1 ARGTPALDFDHG
13 AAEPVTA
20 SGTARSRLLSP
31 MMRVSWLCALAWL
44 VPLLTACGAAPARS
58 PEGSTLYPATPDRLP
73 DAPAAKPEPVPDDI
87 VARSAQPFRG
97 QRNADGQALDQAQ
110 LLDELSK
117 FDVVCL
123 GEAHDAARDHF
134 AELAICEGLERRAR
148 VSGRALGVGFEMFQ
162 APYAAALY
170 AYSTGRL
177 DDAGLRKRTHYDERW
192 GYPYAYYRPVLALGR
207 AYGLPLKALN
217 ASRELTH
224 FVAENGLGELS
235 PRLRRQ
241 LPTDLDLDDREH
253 RAAFD
258 RLMADHP
265 HGNGMDPNN
274 FYAAQVVWDETM
286 AENAASWVSAR
297 APQRQL
303 LVLAGSAHCRHA
315 AIPARIERRQPLR
328 VASVRLSA
336 ETSADSEGFN
346 YTLVFDGK

>member
-1 ARGTPALDFDHG
+1 
-13 AAEPVTA
+13 
-20 SGTARSRLLSP
+20 
-31 MMRVSWLCALAWL
+31 MRVSRLCALALTAL
-44 VPLLTACGAAPARS
+44 VPLLTACGAAPAG
-58 PEGSTLYPATPDRLP
+58 PLGSTLYPATPDRVSEG
-73 DAPAAKPEPVPDDI
+73 PASKPAEVPDDI
-87 VARSAQPFRG
+87 VARSAQPFRA

-110 LLDELSK
+110 LFDELSR

-123 GEAHDAARDHF
+123 GEAHDAPRDHF
-134 AELAICEGLERRAR
+134 AELAISEGLERRAR

-162 APYAAALY
+162 APFGAALH
-170 AYSTGRL
+170 AYSVGRL
-177 DDAGLRKRTHYDERW
+177 DDAGLRKRTQYDDLW
-192 GYPYAYYRPVLALGR
+192 GYPYAYYRPVLSLGR

-217 ASRELTH
+217 ASRELTRS
-224 FVAENGLGELS
+224 VAEKGLAELS

-241 LPTDLDLDDREH
+241 LPADLDLNDREH

-265 HGNGMDPNN
+265 HGPGMDLNN

-286 AENAASWVSAR
+286 ADNAARWVSTR
-297 APQRQL
+297 APLRQL
-303 LVLAGSAHCRHA
+303 LVLAGSAHCQHP

-336 ETSADSEGFN
+336 ETSADSEHFN

>member
-1 ARGTPALDFDHG
+1 
-13 AAEPVTA
+13 
-20 SGTARSRLLSP
+20 
-31 MMRVSWLCALAWL
+31 MRVLWLSALASL
-44 VPLLTACGAAPARS
+44 VPLLSACGAAPA
-58 PEGSTLYPATPDRLP
+58 PIGSTLYPPTPERSP
-73 DAPAAKPEPVPDDI
+73 EPAASKPAEVPDDI

-97 QRNADGQALDQAQ
+97 QRNEDGQALDQAA
-110 LLDELSK
+110 LFDELSK

-123 GEAHDAARDHF
+123 GEAHDAPRDHF
-134 AELAICEGLERRAR
+134 AELAISEGLERRAR

-162 APYAAALY
+162 ATYASALY
-170 AYSTGRL
+170 SYGTGHL

-224 FVAENGLGELS
+224 SVAENGLTKLS

-241 LPTDLDLDDREH
+241 LPTELDLDDREH
-253 RAAFD
+253 RAQFEQ
-258 RLMADHP
+258 LMSDHP
-265 HGNGMDPNN
+265 HGEGMVLDN

-286 AENAASWVSAR
+286 AEHAASWVSAR
-297 APQRQL
+297 APLRQL
-303 LVLAGSAHCRHA
+303 LVLAGSAHCRHS
-315 AIPARIERRQPLR
+315 AIPARIERRQRLR

-336 ETSADSEGFN
+336 ENAADSEGFD